1 MYKYSTI
8 LIIFFILIF
17 NTAFSQNKID
27 TYNSTVKHS
36 FSFVI
41 SHTQINEGFN
51 EDGKK
56 QWLSLPSWGIN
67 YNYMISTNWSLGL
80 HTDII
85 VEDFKVEDFTR
96 NNSII
101 ERSYPIASALVA
113 SYKPG
118 KHFSYLFGSG
128 AEVAKGENFF
138 LIRLGLEYG
147 LHINHN
153 WEVIANL
160 VNDYKFDA
168 YNSWSIGM
176 GISYKL

>member
-1 MYKYSTI
+1 MRINIIIFTVLICSSYST
-8 LIIFFILIF
+8 LAQSKRSKDL
-17 NTAFSQNKID
+17 
-27 TYNSTVKHS
+27 KHS

-41 SHTQINEGFN
+41 SHTQINEGFD

-67 YNYMISTNWSLGL
+67 YNYIISTNWSLGL

-85 VEDFKVEDFTR
+85 VEDFKVENSSR
-96 NNSII
+96 NNSIL

-118 KHFSYLFGSG
+118 KYFSYLFGSG
-128 AEVAKGENFF
+128 TEIAKGENFF
-138 LIRLGLEYG
+138 LVRVGLEYG
-147 LHINHN
+147 LHINHQ
-153 WEVIANL
+153 WEVIANII
-160 VNDYKFDA
+160 NDYKFDA

-176 GISYKL
+176 GIAYKL